1 MVDINFSP
9 SVPTAGDQLNIT
21 CSATV
26 PERLVHSPDSFI
38 ISYDI
43 EGQQVVAEDNPDA
56 EQFAIA
62 REDNIY
68 SQELLWLI
76 LWIHETKGNISVVI
90 FLAPLSAISDDSQ
103 ELLVDSELMLI
114 TIIWIFIFH
123 ALTSCIVP
131 PPSMSASLTPDGT
144 VYGVLY

>member
-9 SVPTAGDQLNIT
+9 SVPTAGNQLNIT

-68 SQELLWLI
+68 SQELL
-76 LWIHETKGNISVVI
+76 
-90 FLAPLSAISDDSQ
+90 
-103 ELLVDSELMLI
+103 
-114 TIIWIFIFH
+114 
-123 ALTSCIVP
+123 
-131 PPSMSASLTPDGT
+131 
-144 VYGVLY
+144 